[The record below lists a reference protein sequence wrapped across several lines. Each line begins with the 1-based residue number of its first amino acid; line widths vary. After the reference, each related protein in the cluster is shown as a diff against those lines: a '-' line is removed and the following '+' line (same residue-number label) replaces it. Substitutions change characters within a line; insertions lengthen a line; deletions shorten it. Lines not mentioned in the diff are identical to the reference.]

1 MEAAGSTLKDHL
13 ISLLLPP
20 NNASLASPV
29 FSAQRLGFRAQH
41 LELRRNRERPRRSL
55 KHLEAVGDVVAIAK
69 SEKCCTGARGSGMG
83 FFRWGG
89 EAEVA
94 AKFFETR
101 RDTLRNIKR
110 QKTLGTCF
118 ISPGSMLDASVR
130 SLASRLD
137 PSISP
142 LCLILQH
149 DESPLC
155 SERHALARQRVT
167 GQRGRQRGWGLG
179 KGLVEHEAPGRWEP
193 ASRTAACASSPGSR
207 PHPCTRSPRGCSRTS
222 VRGPVC
228 RGRRVPVLEPEP
240 SSFSGAL
247 CCCLH
252 GLQTWS
258 ETWPANVA
266 K

>member
-94 AKFFETR
+94 AKFF
-101 RDTLRNIKR
+101 RDAQGHAT
-110 QKTLGTCF
+110 QHQA
-118 ISPGSMLDASVR
+118 PEDAG
-130 SLASRLD
+130 
-137 PSISP
+137 
-142 LCLILQH
+142 H
-149 DESPLC
+149 
-155 SERHALARQRVT
+155 
-167 GQRGRQRGWGLG
+167 
-179 KGLVEHEAPGRWEP
+179 
-193 ASRTAACASSPGSR
+193 
-207 PHPCTRSPRGCSRTS
+207 
-222 VRGPVC
+222 
-228 RGRRVPVLEPEP
+228 VLY
-240 SSFSGAL
+240 FSGLYA
-247 CCCLH
+247 
-252 GLQTWS
+252 
-258 ETWPANVA
+258 
-266 K
+266 